1 MNNKSDRCIS
11 YIYNEMDPSEQ
22 VEFERELEQNQN
34 LLIEVET
41 LRKVSGRLQNI
52 RLMDPPAELVENIF
66 EQASRTHA
74 SAYSSRNWWRWGS
87 AAAVL
92 LISVSM
98 SSYMLLP
105 MAESDDLPEE
115 ENGVLMGAP
124 AAPQWSAEQELNPD
138 AAEEGTSE
146 AGTVPRETRT
156 AQTTP
161 LMSTTAPAAMVS
173 APGDETGSPWID
185 HNNVLHFQDRLYSP
199 NASELDSIR
208 NQSLKKLT
216 PVEHSRERMEV
227 RHRLHLTGSNR

>member
-22 VEFERELEQNQN
+22 MEFERELEQNQN

-41 LRKVSGRLQNI
+41 LRKVSSRLQDI
-52 RLMDPPAELVENIF
+52 RLMDPPAELVEQIYDH
-66 EQASRTHA
+66 ASRAHA
-74 SAYSSRNWWRWGS
+74 SGTNSRNWWRWGS

-105 MAESDDLPEE
+105 MAESDDLPAE
-115 ENGVLMGAP
+115 ENEVLMGAP
-124 AAPQWSAEQELNPD
+124 AAPQWSVEQEQTP
-138 AAEEGTSE
+138 EEGNSANGSAVQQGTGE
-146 AGTVPRETRT
+146 AR
-156 AQTTP
+156 TTP
-161 LMSTTAPAAMVS
+161 LMNTPAPAAMVS

-199 NASELDSIR
+199 NASKLDSIR

-216 PVEHSRERMEV
+216 PVEPSRERIEV

>member
-22 VEFERELEQNQN
+22 MEFERELEQNQN

-41 LRKVSGRLQNI
+41 LRKVSGRLQDI
-52 RLMDPPAELVENIF
+52 RLMDPPAELVEQIYD
-66 EQASRTHA
+66 QASRAHA
-74 SAYSSRNWWRWGS
+74 SGTRSRNWWRWGS
-87 AAAVL
+87 AAAIL

-105 MAESDDLPEE
+105 MADSEDQPAE
-115 ENGVLMGAP
+115 ENGILMGAP
-124 AAPQWSAEQELNPD
+124 AAPQWSVEQEQVP
-138 AAEEGTSE
+138 EEGSSATES
-146 AGTVPRETRT
+146 AVPQETRE
-156 AQTTP
+156 ARIAPLINTP
-161 LMSTTAPAAMVS
+161 APATMVS

-199 NASELDSIR
+199 NASKLDSIR

-216 PVEHSRERMEV
+216 PVEHSNERMEV
-227 RHRLHLTGSNR
+227 RHRLHLTGSNRTP

>member
-22 VEFERELEQNQN
+22 MEFERELEQNQN

-41 LRKVSGRLQNI
+41 LRKVSSRLQDI
-52 RLMDPPAELVENIF
+52 RLMDPPAELVEQIYDH
-66 EQASRTHA
+66 ASRAHA
-74 SAYSSRNWWRWGS
+74 SGTNSRNWWRWGS

-105 MAESDDLPEE
+105 MAESDDLPAE
-115 ENGVLMGAP
+115 ENEVLMGAP
-124 AAPQWSAEQELNPD
+124 AAPQWSVEQEQIS
-138 AAEEGTSE
+138 EEGNS
-146 AGTVPRETRT
+146 AHGSAVQQGTG
-156 AQTTP
+156 AASTP
-161 LMSTTAPAAMVS
+161 TLLNTPAPAAMVS

-199 NASELDSIR
+199 IASKLDSIR

-216 PVEHSRERMEV
+216 PVEPSRERIEV